1 MGGSVDISWNPVR
14 EEHRILIELEWGFV
28 NERCET
34 ETAQRL
40 VRACRETDIRT
51 NHQTQLRIQEEEE
64 EEEGGEGNLS
74 EIGGGGKAV
83 ATGFYENWEA
93 WLING

>member
-40 VRACRETDIRT
+40 VRACRETDIRA

-64 EEEGGEGNLS
+64 GGGGGGNLS